1 MNTTRHNKGIN
12 KVITLITQSNPPRGW
27 SRLVKHKILHFDSN
41 LVRDVGYQDFA
52 LGLFEP
58 VTMPQVIVTNLT
70 YFDTFKNY
78 IFTKCLHVLEV

>member
-41 LVRDVGYQDFA
+41 LVRGYQDFA